1 MSGRPIKRT
10 LRESHPPGGAFVVIF
25 GVLTGLPAWALTQA
39 LAVPGSIRLAAS
51 TQFAYRSRATE
62 HRLPMLVSDQL
73 EDAPQLLRA
82 EYLETPTLC
91 LTPGEVAEL
100 LGLDRPTALTVLQ
113 ALEDSDFLELTPDG
127 QFRLTHDRRA
137 TNQR

>member
-1 MSGRPIKRT
+1 
-10 LRESHPPGGAFVVIF
+10 
-25 GVLTGLPAWALTQA
+25 
-39 LAVPGSIRLAAS
+39 
-51 TQFAYRSRATE
+51 
-62 HRLPMLVSDQL
+62 MLVSESI
-73 EDAPQLLRA
+73 EDALQLLGA

-100 LGLDRPTALTVLQ
+100 LDLDRTAALTVLQ

-137 TNQR
+137 ANQR